1 MIIEFFSN
9 GRKKILKTPRKTKYS
24 NVVIENLK
32 RVILIVVRKKDLKT
46 KRRLRLKSLGESLL
60 MDQIN
65 LSQYWKEKE
74 RIMNITRRRKTF
86 VIKIKKDESSLVK
99 IQNQFFE

>member
-1 MIIEFFSN
+1 
-9 GRKKILKTPRKTKYS
+9 
-24 NVVIENLK
+24 
-32 RVILIVVRKKDLKT
+32 
-46 KRRLRLKSLGESLL
+46 